1 VTSSVSEITLDDPVI
16 KHMRADVSRLHVGET
31 VGEALA
37 ALRQS
42 PRPAARIVYFYVVDD
57 EDRLKGVIPAKS
69 LLLSPPEA
77 RVADI
82 MLRQVIAI
90 PTGATVLDACEFFV
104 LHRFLAF
111 PVVDANRRLLGA
123 IDVELYTDELHD
135 LGAGSTPADDLFQ
148 LIGVHLARARQR
160 DPVSALRTRFPWL
173 LCNITGGIAAALLCG
188 FFQDHSFRDKLAQ
201 FAALAMFIPVVLA
214 LAESVSIQ
222 SVSLAEQVLRGESPS
237 WPLILQKL
245 RIEFMVGV
253 LLGGAAG
260 LLVALAA
267 LAWLQQLPLALCV
280 LEGIAVGVTVA
291 AVLGTIVP
299 NVLHRFKLD
308 PQVAS
313 GPIVLALTDVITLV
327 CYFGAAKWMLN

>member
-1 VTSSVSEITLDDPVI
+1 VAASAAEITLDDPVV

-37 ALRQS
+37 TLRQS
-42 PRPAARIVYFYVVDD
+42 PRPAARIVYFYVVDA
-57 EDRLKGVIPAKS
+57 EERLKGVIPAKS

-77 RVADI
+77 RVDDI
-82 MLRQVIAI
+82 MIRQVIAV
-90 PTGATVLDACEFFV
+90 PAGATVLDACEFFV

-111 PVVDANRRLLGA
+111 PVVDADRRLLGVV
-123 IDVELYTDELHD
+123 DVELYTDELQD
-135 LGAGSTPADDLFQ
+135 LGGGDAPGDDLFQ

-160 DPVSALRTRFPWL
+160 NPVLALRTRFPWL

-188 FFQDHSFRDKLAQ
+188 LFRDELEK
-201 FAALAMFIPVVLA
+201 FVALAMFIPVVLA

-222 SVSLAEQVLRGESPS
+222 SVSLAEQVLRGESPT
-237 WPLILQKL
+237 WPRILQKL

-253 LLGGAAG
+253 LMGGAAG
-260 LLVALAA
+260 LLVGLAA
-267 LAWLQQLPLALCV
+267 LGWLRQLRLALSV
-280 LEGIAVGVTVA
+280 LEGIVAGVTVA

-299 NVLHRFKLD
+299 NVLHRFKLN

-327 CYFGAAKWMLN
+327 CYFSAARWMLN

>member
-1 VTSSVSEITLDDPVI
+1 VTARAAEITLDDPVVT
-16 KHMRADVSRLHVGET
+16 HMRADVSRLHVGET

-42 PRPAARIVYFYVVDD
+42 PRPAARIVYFYVVDA

-77 RVADI
+77 RVDDI
-82 MLRQVIAI
+82 MIRQVIAV
-90 PTGATVLDACEFFV
+90 PAGATVLDACEFFV

-111 PVVDANRRLLGA
+111 PVVDAGRRLLGV
-123 IDVELYTDELHD
+123 IDVELYTDELQD
-135 LGAGSTPADDLFQ
+135 LGGGDVPGDDLFQ

-160 DPVSALRTRFPWL
+160 NPVIALRTRFPWL
-173 LCNITGGIAAALLCG
+173 LCNIAGGIIAALLCG
-188 FFQDHSFRDKLAQ
+188 FFHDHSFQDRVDEFAMLA
-201 FAALAMFIPVVLA
+201 LFIPVVLA

-222 SVSLAEQVLRGESPS
+222 SVSLAEQVLRGESPT

-253 LLGGAAG
+253 LMGGAAG
-260 LLVALAA
+260 LLVGLAA
-267 LAWLQQLPLALCV
+267 LGWLRELRLALSV
-280 LEGIAVGVTVA
+280 LEGIVAGVTVA

-299 NVLHRFKLD
+299 NVLHRFKLN

-327 CYFGAAKWMLN
+327 CYFSAAKWMLN

>member
-1 VTSSVSEITLDDPVI
+1 VTNHAAEITLDDPVV
-16 KHMRADVSRLHVGET
+16 KHMRADVSRLHVGKT
-31 VGEALA
+31 VGEALT

-42 PRPAARIVYFYVVDD
+42 PRPAGRIVYFYVVDD
-57 EDRLKGVIPAKS
+57 EDRLKGVIPSKS

-77 RVADI
+77 RVDDI

-90 PTGATVLDACEFFV
+90 PAAATVLDACEFFV

-135 LGAGSTPADDLFQ
+135 LGAGEKPGDDLFQ

-160 DPVSALRTRFPWL
+160 NPVLALRTRFPWL
-173 LCNITGGIAAALLCG
+173 LCNITGGIAAAVLCG
-188 FFQDHSFRDKLAQ
+188 FFHDHSFQDRIGE
-201 FAALAMFIPVVLA
+201 FAVLAMFIPVVLA
-214 LAESVSIQ
+214 LAESVGIQ
-222 SVSLAEQVLRGESPS
+222 SVSLAEQVLRGESPT
-237 WPLILQKL
+237 WPVILQKL
-245 RIEFMVGV
+245 RVEFTVGV

-267 LAWLQQLPLALCV
+267 LAWLRELDLALSV
-280 LEGIAVGVTVA
+280 LEGITAGVTVA
-291 AVLGTIVP
+291 SVLGTIVP
-299 NVLHRFKLD
+299 HTLHRFKLD
-308 PQVAS
+308 LQVAS

-327 CYFGAAKWMLN
+327 CYFSAAKWMLS

>member
-1 VTSSVSEITLDDPVI
+1 MVASVPEITLEDPVI
-16 KHMRADVSRLHVGET
+16 KHMRADVSRLHLGET
-31 VGEALA
+31 VGGALA

-42 PRPAARIVYFYVVDD
+42 PRPAGRIVYFYVVDD

-77 RVADI
+77 RVDDI

-90 PTGATVLDACEFFV
+90 PAAATVLDACEFFV

-135 LGAGSTPADDLFQ
+135 LGGGGTPADDLFQ

-188 FFQDHSFRDKLAQ
+188 FFHDHSFQNRLPQ
-201 FAALAMFIPVVLA
+201 FAVLAMFIPVVLA

-222 SVSLAEQVLRGESPS
+222 SVSLAAQVLRGESPS

-245 RIEFMVGV
+245 RTEFMVGV

-267 LAWLQQLPLALCV
+267 LAWLHKLPLALCV

-327 CYFGAAKWMLN
+327 CYFVAAKWMLN

>member
-1 VTSSVSEITLDDPVI
+1 VAAPVAEINLNDPVVE
-16 KHMRADVSRLHVGET
+16 HMRVDLARLHVGHT

-37 ALRQS
+37 ALRKS
-42 PRPAARIVYFYVVDD
+42 PPPARIVYFYVVDD
-57 EDRLKGVIPAKS
+57 EDCLKGVIPAKA

-82 MLRQVIAI
+82 MLRQVIAV
-90 PTGATVLDACEFFV
+90 PAGATVLDACEFFV

-111 PVVDANRRLLGA
+111 PVVDAKRHLLGV
-123 IDVELYTDELHD
+123 IDVEFYTDELHD
-135 LGAGSTPADDLFQ
+135 LGGSPSDDLFQ

-188 FFQDHSFRDKLAQ
+188 LFQDQLERFV
-201 FAALAMFIPVVLA
+201 ALALFIPVVLA

-237 WPLILQKL
+237 WRLILQKL
-245 RIEFMVGV
+245 QTEFMVGV

-260 LLVALAA
+260 LLVGLAA
-267 LAWLQQLPLALCV
+267 LAWLHWLPLALCV
-280 LEGIAVGVTVA
+280 LVGIAAGVTVA

-299 NVLHRFKLD
+299 NVLHHFKLD
-308 PQVAS
+308 PRVAA
-313 GPIVLALTDVITLV
+313 GPVVLALTDVITLV
-327 CYFGAAKWMLN
+327 CYFTAAKWMLN